1 MGPFEWLASRWTPEF
16 EYRDRLADEVE
27 DIAYESTRTGTRRG
41 FLIGVLL
48 GAILALIGMA
58 ALAGSGIQMPFL
70 STAGLQEGRQ
80 EPTAPQFPLE
90 ALSILKQENE
100 QLRKELAEAKAAA
113 PSTREKRATETKPPR
128 PKAEAAE
135 LPPPEKRVVET
146 KPPEPKLEAPAT
158 RPPRTVAKEATAK
171 PEGKAK
177 ASPPGGAVAQP
188 IPSNCRKEGDCDPV
202 GR

>member
-1 MGPFEWLASRWTPEF
+1 M
-16 EYRDRLADEVE
+16 
-27 DIAYESTRTGTRRG
+27 
-41 FLIGVLL
+41 
-48 GAILALIGMA
+48 
-58 ALAGSGIQMPFL
+58 
-70 STAGLQEGRQ
+70 
-80 EPTAPQFPLE
+80 
-90 ALSILKQENE
+90 
-100 QLRKELAEAKAAA
+100 RKELAEAKAAA

-146 KPPEPKLEAPAT
+146 KPPEPKLEAPAA